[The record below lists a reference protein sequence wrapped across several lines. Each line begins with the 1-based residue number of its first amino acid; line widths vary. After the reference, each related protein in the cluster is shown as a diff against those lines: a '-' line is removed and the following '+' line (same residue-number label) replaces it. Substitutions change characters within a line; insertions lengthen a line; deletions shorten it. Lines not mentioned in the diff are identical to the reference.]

1 MTILRNTLLRAADS
15 RWLARNLPTW
25 PFARRAVRKFM
36 PGETLAAAL
45 DAAADLARAGVGTVV
60 TELGE
65 NVTTLAQA
73 EAEARSYRATLDE
86 IARRGLAC
94 EPSIKL
100 THLGLDLRRDACET
114 LALELA
120 AYAAQ
125 KNNFLWIDMEGS
137 AYTEVTIEIFRRV
150 HARVPGVGLAL
161 QAYLRRT
168 PQDLTAL
175 LPLDPAIRI
184 VKGAYAEP
192 AAIALA
198 SKREVDL
205 QYLALART
213 LLEAKAGGRAV
224 RLVCGTHD
232 LPLMQRIQSAAGAFG
247 LARDAWEIHMLYGIR
262 TPELRQ
268 LAAAGHVAK
277 VLISYGS
284 AWFAWYM
291 RRLAERPANVLFA
304 LRSLVG

>member
-1 MTILRNTLLRAADS
+1 MTILRSALLRAADS
-15 RWLARNLPTW
+15 RWLATHLPSW

-45 DAAADLARAGVGTVV
+45 DAAADLARTGIGTIV

-65 NVTTLAQA
+65 NVTTMEAA
-73 EAEARSYRATLDE
+73 EAEAGSYRATIDE
-86 IARRGLAC
+86 IARRNLAC

-100 THLGLDLRRDACET
+100 THLGLDLRRDACEA

-120 AYAAQ
+120 AYAAG
-125 KNNFLWIDMEGS
+125 KGNFLWIDMEGS
-137 AYTEVTIEIFRRV
+137 AYTDVTIEIFRSIQ
-150 HARVPGVGLAL
+150 ARVPRVGLAL

-168 PQDLTAL
+168 PRDVASL
-175 LPLDPAIRI
+175 LPLAPAVRL

-192 AAIALA
+192 AAIAFS

-205 QYLALART
+205 QYLTLART
-213 LLEAKAGGRAV
+213 LLEAKAAGQAV

-232 LPLMQRIQSAAGAFG
+232 LALIERIQGAAGALG
-247 LARDAWEIHMLYGIR
+247 LARDAWEVHMLYGIR
-262 TPELRQ
+262 TPELRR
-268 LAAAGHVAK
+268 LAAAGHRTK

-284 AWFAWYM
+284 AWFAWYI

-304 LRSLVG
+304 VRSLVG

>member
-1 MTILRNTLLRAADS
+1 MTMLRTALLRASES
-15 RWLARNLPTW
+15 RWLATQLPRW

-45 DAAADLARAGVGTVV
+45 DAAADLARSGIGTVV

-65 NVTTLAQA
+65 NVTTLEQA
-73 EAEARSYRATLDE
+73 EAEAGSYRATIDE
-86 IARRGLAC
+86 IARRGLAS

-100 THLGLDLRRDACET
+100 THLGLDLRRDACEALT
-114 LALELA
+114 LELA

-137 AYTEVTIEIFRRV
+137 AYTDVTIEIFRKV
-150 HARVPGVGLAL
+150 HARVPRVGIAL

-168 PQDLTAL
+168 PRDLTAL
-175 LPLDPAIRI
+175 LPLDPAIRL

-192 AAIALA
+192 VEIAFP

-205 QYLALART
+205 QYLTLART
-213 LLEAKAGGRAV
+213 LLEARGAGRPARV
-224 RLVCGTHD
+224 VCGTHD
-232 LPLMQRIQSAAGAFG
+232 LPLIERIQSAAGALG
-247 LARDAWEIHMLYGIR
+247 LARDAWEVHMLYGIR

-268 LAAAGHVAK
+268 LAAGGHVAK
-277 VLISYGS
+277 VLISFGA

-304 LRSLVG
+304 VRSLVS